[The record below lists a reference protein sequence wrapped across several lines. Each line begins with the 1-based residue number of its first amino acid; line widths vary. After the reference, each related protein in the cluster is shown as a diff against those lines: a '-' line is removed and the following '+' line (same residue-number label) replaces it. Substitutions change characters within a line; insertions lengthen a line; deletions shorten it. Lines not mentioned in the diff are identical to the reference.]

1 MPNYVYDHIH
11 LISSNP
17 VKAAE
22 FYENAFGAKRT
33 NMSTRP
39 DGAISVMLSL
49 NGTKLLIQS
58 PRTSDKRTLLDSPQ
72 KYFGL
77 EHWGIMTDNLD
88 ETVTNLKSMGVQF
101 VQEVTRFPGLSIAYI
116 MAPDN
121 VIVEIMERK

>member
-1 MPNYVYDHIH
+1 MPNYVFDHVH

-22 FYENAFGAKRT
+22 FYEKAFGAKRT
-33 NMSTRP
+33 NMNTHA
-39 DGAISVMLSL
+39 DGTISVMLSL
-49 NGTKLLIQS
+49 TGTKLLIQS
-58 PRTSDKRTLLDSPQ
+58 SRTSDKRNLLDSPQ

-77 EHWGIMTDNLD
+77 EHWGITTDNLD

-116 MAPDN
+116 MATDN

>member
-1 MPNYVYDHIH
+1 MPNYVFDHVH

-22 FYENAFGAKRT
+22 FYEKAFGAKRT
-33 NMSTRP
+33 NMNTHA
-39 DGAISVMLSL
+39 DGTISVMLSL
-49 NGTKLLIQS
+49 TGTKLLIQS
-58 PRTSDKRTLLDSPQ
+58 SRTSDKRNLLDSPQ

-116 MAPDN
+116 MATDN